1 MTTTAGRAP
10 SDKGKNSRPRE
21 VATSHPREVRRSH
34 PREVYSSRGCEIF
47 RPPHTSHSPL
57 APGEILRF
65 RYTPL
70 RMTDATSHSRLTPP
84 LSCHPERSPKG
95 AVEGPPYEH
104 LQRKGDVSTALRSA
118 QHDSSLSLPE
128 LPPSLTPSSRA
139 KPAGRSRRTS
149 LRALPL
155 APGETLRLRC
165 APLRMTASPSTPLP
179 PPRF

>member
-21 VATSHPREVRRSH
+21 VATSHPREVHRSH

-65 RYTPL
+65 RYAPL

-95 AVEGPPYEH
+95 AVEGSPYEH

-128 LPPSLTPSSRA
+128 LPPLSPRHPERSPQGAVEGPPYEPS
-139 KPAGRSRRTS
+139 PLLQVRSFDCA
-149 LRALPL
+149 ALHS
-155 APGETLRLRC
+155 G
-165 APLRMTASPSTPLP
+165 
-179 PPRF
+179 